1 MVNKGIAPLDPTSGV
16 GQFRLAFGDAEYEDL
31 EPAEAGFGDYK
42 FWSDLEIQGFLVQS
56 RDSINRAVGY
66 AWLKLS
72 GAAALQSQSV
82 KDYDLAVDLTKR
94 AGELRATAQYYF
106 GLADADDVFDGVNDT
121 FDLFDVSTGCGRCNA
136 ELAEWPSCRCNRVY
150 L

>member
-1 MVNKGIAPLDPTSGV
+1 MVNKGIAPLDPATPV
-16 GQFRLAFGDAEYEDL
+16 GQFRLAFGDAESTDL
-31 EPAEAGFGDYK
+31 DPVEAGFGDYK
-42 FWSDLEIQGFLVQS
+42 FWSDVEIEGFLVQG
-56 RDSINRAVGY
+56 RDSTNRAIGY

-72 GAAALQSQSV
+72 GAAALESQSV

-106 GLADADDVFDGVNDT
+106 GLANDDDVFDGVNDA
-121 FDLFDVSTGCGRCNA
+121 FDLFDVSTGCGRCND
-136 ELAEWPSCRCNRVY
+136 ELAEWPTCRCSRVF